1 LARAVSKRRGA
12 RESLSIASPAW
23 GETLV
28 FIPQNANSSR
38 MNGALLVNLGSP
50 DSPSRSDV
58 RRYLTEFLSD
68 PRVMD
73 QPWLARMF
81 LLHACILPR
90 RVAPS
95 SRAYAS
101 IWTREGSPLVA
112 ISRSVAARLREK
124 LAFPVELGMRY
135 GNPSISSA
143 IARLRAAGVERAL
156 VLPMFPHYA
165 MSSYETAVERCRA
178 AARREGGGM
187 RLRVLPPFFAEPDY
201 LAALTALLK
210 PRLAQPYD
218 HVLFSF
224 HGLPERHLKKSD
236 PSGRHCLASP
246 DCCERAHVAHASCY
260 RAQSLRTARETAAA
274 AAIPEGKW
282 SVAWQSRLGR
292 DVWMK
297 PWTDEVFQ
305 ELPSRGVKRLVVAC
319 PAFTAD
325 CLETLEEIGIRGRET
340 FLAAGGETLTL
351 VPCLNDAPGWVE
363 TLASWTRRMATEFAS
378 G

>member
-1 LARAVSKRRGA
+1 MHGV
-12 RESLSIASPAW
+12 
-23 GETLV
+23 
-28 FIPQNANSSR
+28 
-38 MNGALLVNLGSP
+38 LLVNLGSP
-50 DSPSRSDV
+50 ESPSRRDV
-58 RRYLTEFLSD
+58 RRYLAEFLSD

-73 QPWLARMF
+73 KPWPLRMA

-90 RVAPS
+90 RVATS
-95 SRAYAS
+95 AHAYAS

-112 ISRSVAARLREK
+112 ISARVVARLREK

-135 GNPSISSA
+135 GKPTIPTA
-143 IARLRAAGVERAL
+143 IARLRATGVETAL
-156 VLPMFPHYA
+156 IMPMFPHYA
-165 MSSYETAVERCRA
+165 MSSYETAVEHCRVA
-178 AARREGGGM
+178 LRREAPEM
-187 RLRVLPPFFAEPDY
+187 RLRVLPPFFAAPDY

-236 PSGRHCLASP
+236 PSGGHCLASA
-246 DCCERAHVAHASCY
+246 DCCERAQAAHASCY
-260 RAQSLRTARETAAA
+260 RAQALRTARETAAA

-297 PWTDEVFQ
+297 PWTDVVFQ
-305 ELPSRGVKRLVVAC
+305 ELPSRGVKRLVVVC
-319 PAFTAD
+319 PAFTVD
-325 CLETLEEIGIRGRET
+325 CLETLEEIGIRGREI
-340 FLAAGGETLTL
+340 FLAAGGETFAL
-351 VPCLNDAPGWVE
+351 VPCLNDEPGWVE
-363 TLASWTRRMATEFAS
+363 TLAAWARRMAAEFAP